1 MKHGILCIKL
11 CFLLTTPAFAGMT
24 VNSEFVITNTVIE
37 SADFQSEAPG
47 FSAKDTGSGLYMMSD
62 NYNEALHSVEA
73 LGFTRSSYIMGVKR
87 DKSLFQVEMKGEQLG
102 HVFYVKGKYANS
114 RLTFGSSPS
123 NAAYVNNSG
132 VNKNRPVGC
141 KSAKPSTSADVQWL
155 QLETVVAHE
164 ILSDSDVKSDCK
176 SDTSPLIWAL
186 NGNVLGITE
195 GEREVYLALGAL
207 QQDPEYRNAPPDIYK
222 GSNIFNGEGL
232 YDPLS
237 KVIVFPYT
245 NNIKITKNP
254 YFENVTLPA
263 GDNIFTVK
271 TFGDN
276 VRGDLVIPYVINGHF
291 TPYNTITLNVSSLNG
306 FKLKKS
312 SGSTGIPY
320 SLTTGIGSQKEYS
333 LVTIGK
339 EDNVPV
345 AATATI
351 TNLTNENYAL
361 QGRFNANFSIG
372 KSSVEVGDYTDT
384 LTAVFAIAL

>member
-11 CFLLTTPAFAGMT
+11 CFLLATPAFAEMT
-24 VNSEFVITNTVIE
+24 VNSEFVITNRVIE

-62 NYNEALHSVEA
+62 NFSEVTGNADTILNRPNLNSVGT
-73 LGFTRSSYIMGVKR
+73 LRNKSTFTVQMTGRKLR
-87 DKSLFQVEMKGEQLG
+87 

-114 RLTFGSSPS
+114 VLTVAPSSTNNQGVINTFANGFPRSGKCGENTSPLYAPGSVPE
-123 NAAYVNNSG
+123 
-132 VNKNRPVGC
+132 VGGFH
-141 KSAKPSTSADVQWL
+141 SQEYTIS
-155 QLETVVAHE
+155 
-164 ILSDSDVKSDCK
+164 SDSNVESDCK
-176 SDTSPLIWAL
+176 IHTNALIWDIS
-186 NGNVLGITE
+186 GGHLGIT
-195 GEREVYLALGAL
+195 GVRRDVYLDLGAL
-207 QQDPEYRNAPPDIYK
+207 QKDPQYRNAPPDIYT
-222 GSNIFNGEGL
+222 GTDRFNHDGV
-232 YDPLS
+232 YA
-237 KVIVFPYT
+237 VIQRAEYAVGIPY
-245 NNIKITKNP
+245 NNKIKITKNP
-254 YFENVTLPA
+254 YFENVTLPT

-271 TFGDN
+271 TVGDN

-291 TPYNTITLNVSSLNG
+291 TPYNTITLTVESLNG

-351 TNLTNENYAL
+351 T
-361 QGRFNANFSIG
+361 
-372 KSSVEVGDYTDT
+372 
-384 LTAVFAIAL
+384 